1 MSSHNKK
8 RNVGLIYE
16 QLIRYTSKCILEGR
30 SDRAEIAMGIMN
42 DHFKPGTELYK
53 EFRLFNALVQ
63 THVGSEPLAIRILDE
78 AKTAAIGHDARR
90 LDNEKSLLIK
100 SINKKLDFPGFFDM
114 RIPNYR
120 KLATVQTLL
129 NTWRSTTGVTTPETA
144 LHESRVVEYLTHKE
158 VASPIIKKPEVT
170 SLSLKLMQEKL
181 ERKYSNTL
189 NPEQISLINTYVKA
203 ATRGETGQLVES
215 CKSIKERAVKAMQV
229 LRSER
234 GDKVITE
241 KADPVKRE
249 IEQLPEEKIQ
259 EGDLSRYLTL
269 IRLIAEVEEKD
280 VK

>member
-1 MSSHNKK
+1 
-8 RNVGLIYE
+8 
-16 QLIRYTSKCILEGR
+16 
-30 SDRAEIAMGIMN
+30 
-42 DHFKPGTELYK
+42 
-53 EFRLFNALVQ
+53 
-63 THVGSEPLAIRILDE
+63 
-78 AKTAAIGHDARR
+78 
-90 LDNEKSLLIK
+90 
-100 SINKKLDFPGFFDM
+100 
-114 RIPNYR
+114 
-120 KLATVQTLL
+120 
-129 NTWRSTTGVTTPETA
+129 
-144 LHESRVVEYLTHKE
+144 
-158 VASPIIKKPEVT
+158 
-170 SLSLKLMQEKL
+170 MQEKL

-241 KADPVKRE
+241 KVDPVKRE